1 MFAHLHTHSEFSL
14 LDGLCR
20 IPDLVGH
27 ARELGFESLAL
38 TDHGSLYG
46 IVDFYREAQEAGIK
60 PIIGVEGYVA
70 PGSRTDRTPGNNQ
83 PYHLVLLAKND
94 EGYHNLL
101 RLVSIGH
108 LEGFYYRPR
117 MDREVLE
124 QYGAGIIALSACMA
138 GEVPRALTEGR
149 LDDAR
154 EAALWH
160 KKTFDGYYIEIQRHP
175 GIPELDRLNTALL
188 ELARELDIPIVA
200 TNDLHYTRRK
210 DAEAQDVLL
219 CIQTN
224 STVDEPGRMRMNDDE
239 FYLKSEAEMREL
251 FADLPEAIENA
262 GRIADECNLELEFN
276 RLLLPQIE
284 LPDGLSSY
292 EYLERLCYEGFEQR
306 YAEYADSQGARE
318 RVAYE
323 LDVIRQMDFADYFLV
338 VWDLVAYA
346 RKQGILVGVRGSAAA
361 SAVLY
366 CLYITNIEPLRYDLV
381 FERFLNL
388 ERKEMPDI
396 DLDIEDGRRDELIDY
411 VTRRY
416 GQDRVAQIITFGTF
430 GARAGIRD
438 VGRAMGM
445 PFGEVDQVARLLPA
459 GAHPSSLQDSLD
471 RLPQFRDAYDRDEQ
485 VQKLVTTAMQLEGI
499 SRNASTHAAGVVI
512 SREPLVNVVP
522 LQRPVKSAG
531 SDDDGV
537 PMTQWDM
544 HRVAEAGLL
553 KLDLLGL
560 TNLTTLAR
568 TRDLIEQR
576 HGKRIDIDTIP
587 LDDSKTFDLLSSGK
601 TMGLF
606 QLEGQGMTRW
616 IQRLQPRSLNEVSA
630 MIALYRPGPMEHIP
644 RYIDSKKGEI
654 SATFPHDD
662 LRDILHETYGV
673 IVYQD
678 QVLQIAQKFA
688 GYSLGQA
695 DIVRKAMGKKVRE
708 IMEAEEQGFL
718 TGSLNQGYSE
728 HDAREIFRL
737 IEPFAGYAFNKAH
750 SVSYAYIAYQT
761 AYFKANYPREYM
773 ASLLNAHLGSQDRAG
788 SDAEECRALGLTV
801 APPSVN
807 ASTEEFS
814 IEDVR
819 DPNDESPADD
829 AVIRVGLSAIKNV
842 GYGAAQA
849 LVEERKANGTF
860 KDLGDFIS
868 RADLTSLNRRGL
880 ENLVK
885 AGAMDELGD
894 RATLLAN
901 VERILSSAAHEQR
914 QRNSSQSS
922 MFDAL
927 AGDPALE
934 MPTIELA
941 AAEAV
946 SDAEK
951 GVWEKEL
958 MGIHFS
964 NDPYKVLRAAGVG
977 ADVTPCGDVSAE
989 MERDKITVAGNIT
1002 SVRTFMVRGESA
1014 ASIELNDQSGSVAVT
1029 VWPDVYGKSME
1040 TWQINTP
1047 VRVTGS
1053 VRVREEEPSV
1063 DCRQYEVLVDNGTTQ
1078 GSAPSRSRAS
1088 NGRNGHSS
1096 EQAVNAEST
1105 DGAVAVAEPPVEVAP
1120 PNQVGTE
1127 PVEAAPPTVDAVETA
1142 EHTAKS
1148 APEAKSAD
1156 DNAKAKPDA
1165 SNGAVT
1171 NAPPQ
1176 ASGTSASTN
1185 GSGDGTARR
1194 VLISVMMHETADEEA
1209 DVDQLNQVVQALR
1222 SHPGESPVQLVIM
1235 QQGEQSVMT
1244 MPFQTA
1250 HSQELETEIAGIL
1263 GGSYLTVQPLLM

>member
-14 LDGLCR
+14 LDGLAR

-38 TDHGSLYG
+38 TDHGNLYG

-60 PIIGVEGYVA
+60 PIIGVEAYVA
-70 PGSRTDRTPGNNQ
+70 PGSRTDRIPGDKQ

-124 QYGAGIIALSACMA
+124 QYGSGLIALSACMA
-138 GEVPRALTEGR
+138 GEVPRALVEGR

-160 KKTFDGYYIEIQRHP
+160 KKTFDGYYLEIQRHP
-175 GIPELDRLNTALL
+175 GIAELDRLNSMLL
-188 ELARELDIPIVA
+188 DLARELDIPIVA
-200 TNDLHYTRRK
+200 TNDLHYTRQK
-210 DAEAQDVLL
+210 DAAAQDVLL

-224 STVDEPGRMRMNDDE
+224 STVDDTNRMRMNDDG

-251 FADLPEAIENA
+251 FTDLPEAIENA
-262 GRIADECNLELEFN
+262 GRIADECNLDLEFN

-284 LPDGLSSY
+284 LPDGLSSF
-292 EYLERLCYEGFEQR
+292 EYLERLCYEGFDQR
-306 YAEYADSQGARE
+306 YADYPDTERARE

-396 DLDIEDGRRDELIDY
+396 DLDIEDERRDELIDY

-445 PFGEVDQVARLLPA
+445 SFGEVDQVARLLPA
-459 GAHPSSLQDSLD
+459 GAHPSSLRESLD
-471 RLPQFRDAYDRDEQ
+471 RLPQFRDVYDRDPQ
-485 VQKLVTTAMQLEGI
+485 VQELVDTAMQLEGI

-576 HGKRIDIDTIP
+576 HGKRIDIDSIP
-587 LDDSKTFDLLSSGK
+587 LDDSKTFDLLSAGK

-616 IQRLQPRSLNEVSA
+616 IQRLQPRTLNEVSA

-662 LRDILHETYGV
+662 LRDILNETYGV

-678 QVLQIAQKFA
+678 QVLQIAQRFA

-788 SDAEECRALGLTV
+788 ADAEECRALGLTV

-807 ASTEEFS
+807 ASTEEYS

-849 LVEERKANGTF
+849 LVEERKANGPF

-901 VERILSSAAHEQR
+901 SERILASAAQEQR
-914 QRNSSQSS
+914 QRNSSQTS
-922 MFDAL
+922 MFDAM

-934 MPTIELA
+934 LPTIELTPEEA
-941 AAEAV
+941 ASNEQ
-946 SDAEK
+946 K

-964 NDPYKVLRAAGVG
+964 NDPYRVLRTANLTGNI
-977 ADVTPCGDVSAE
+977 TPCAEVSVE
-989 MERDKITVAGNIT
+989 MEKDQISVAGNIT

-1014 ASIELNDQSGSVAVT
+1014 ASLLLNDQSGSVAVT
-1029 VWPDVYGKSME
+1029 VWPDVYGKSID

-1063 DCRQYEVLVDNGTTQ
+1063 DCRQYEVLTENGTTQ
-1078 GSAPSRSRAS
+1078 RSEPARSRAS

-1096 EQAVNAEST
+1096 GQAVGADSAEGT
-1105 DGAVAVAEPPVEVAP
+1105 VAVAEPPVEVTTPTEVEA
-1120 PNQVGTE
+1120 E
-1127 PVEAAPPTVDAVETA
+1127 PVETPAENAPVETLA
-1142 EHTAKS
+1142 TGTGTDKADALNESAKET
-1148 APEAKSAD
+1148 P
-1156 DNAKAKPDA
+1156 KAASGNGSERPTS
-1165 SNGAVT
+1165 SNGSSE
-1171 NAPPQ
+1171 
-1176 ASGTSASTN
+1176 AS
-1185 GSGDGTARR
+1185 ARR
-1194 VLISVMMHETADEEA
+1194 VLISVMLHETADEEA
-1209 DVDQLNQVVQALR
+1209 DVDRLNRVVQALR
-1222 SHPGESPVQLVIM
+1222 NHPGESPVQLVIM
-1235 QQGEQSVMT
+1235 QQGEQSTMT

-1250 HSQELETEIAGIL
+1250 HSEELESEIAGIL
-1263 GGSYLTVQPLLM
+1263 GGNFLSVQQMLM

>member
-1 MFAHLHTHSEFSL
+1 MFTHLHTHSEFSL

-20 IPDLVGH
+20 IPDLVQH
-27 ARELGFESLAL
+27 ASELGFESLAL

-46 IVDFYREAQEAGIK
+46 VVDFYREAQAAGIK

-70 PGSRTDRTPGNNQ
+70 PGSRTDRVPGDNQ

-101 RLVSIGH
+101 QLVSIGH

-117 MDREVLE
+117 MDREALE
-124 QYGAGIIALSACMA
+124 KHSAGLIALSACMA
-138 GEVPRALTEGR
+138 GEVPRAVMEGR
-149 LDDAR
+149 MDDAR

-175 GIPELDRLNTALL
+175 GITELERLNSGLV
-188 ELARELDIPIVA
+188 ELARELDIPLVA
-200 TNDLHYTRRK
+200 TNDLHYTRQE
-210 DAEAQDVLL
+210 DSEAHDVLL

-224 STVDEPGRMRMNDDE
+224 STIDDENRMRMEDDG
-239 FYLKSEAEMREL
+239 FYLKSEEEMRAL
-251 FADLPEAIENA
+251 FQDLPEAIENA
-262 GRIADECNLELEFN
+262 GRIADECHLELEFN

-284 LPDGLSSY
+284 LPEGLSSF

-306 YAEYADSQGARE
+306 YAEYADRERARE

-366 CLYITNIEPLRYDLV
+366 CLYITNIEPLIYDLV

-445 PFGEVDQVARLLPA
+445 SFNEVDQVARLLPA
-459 GAHPSSLQDSLD
+459 GAHPTSLADSLQ
-471 RLPQFRDAYDRDEQ
+471 RLPHFREAYEGSPEI
-485 VQKLVTTAMQLEGI
+485 QKLVDMAMKLEGI

-512 SREPLVNVVP
+512 SREPLVGVVP

-568 TRDLIEQR
+568 TRDLIAARGGPE
-576 HGKRIDIDTIP
+576 IDIDKIP
-587 LDDSKTFDLLSSGK
+587 LDDAKTFDLLAQGK

-616 IQRLQPRSLNEVSA
+616 IQRLQPRTLNEVSA

-654 SATFPHDD
+654 SVTFPHDD
-662 LRDILHETYGV
+662 LADILHETYGV

-678 QVLQIAQKFA
+678 QVLQIAQRFA

-718 TGSLNQGYSE
+718 AGALEQGYRE
-728 HDAREIFRL
+728 KEARAIFEM

-788 SDAEECRALGLTV
+788 ADAEECRTLGLTI

-807 ASTEEFS
+807 FSTEEYS
-814 IEDVR
+814 IR
-819 DPNDESPADD
+819 DAADPHDDAARGD
-829 AVIRVGLSAIKNV
+829 AVIHVGLSAIKNV

-849 LVEERKANGTF
+849 LVAERAENGTF
-860 KDLGDFIS
+860 TDLGDFTA
-868 RADLTSLNRRGL
+868 RADLTSLNKRGL

-885 AGAMDELGD
+885 AGALDEFGE

-901 VERILSSAAHEQR
+901 VERILSSSSQQQR
-914 QRNSSQSS
+914 RRNSSQTS
-922 MFDAL
+922 MFDAM
-927 AGDPALE
+927 AGDPALAL
-934 MPTIELA
+934 PSVELTPAEA
-941 AAEAV
+941 AASPEEMGA
-946 SDAEK
+946 
-951 GVWEKEL
+951 WEKEL
-958 MGIHFS
+958 TGIAFS
-964 NDPYKVLRAAGVG
+964 YDPYRALREANLGSS
-977 ADVTPCGDVSAE
+977 VTPCGEVSVG
-989 MERDKITVAGNIT
+989 MEKDQISVAGNIT
-1002 SVRTFMVRGESA
+1002 NVRTFMVRGENA
-1014 ASIELNDQSGSVAVT
+1014 AEIELQDQSGAARVI
-1029 VWPDVYGKSME
+1029 VWPDVYRKTTE
-1040 TWQINTP
+1040 TWQVNTP

-1053 VRVREEEPSV
+1053 VRVREEEASV
-1063 DCRQYEVLVDNGTTQ
+1063 DCRQFEVLSV
-1078 GSAPSRSRAS
+1078 
-1088 NGRNGHSS
+1088 NGRNGHAGESANGA
-1096 EQAVNAEST
+1096 AVANGT
-1105 DGAVAVAEPPVEVAP
+1105 AVAVAEAPAAVAEPAAEV
-1120 PNQVGTE
+1120 
-1127 PVEAAPPTVDAVETA
+1127 AAPPQETV
-1142 EHTAKS
+1142 
-1148 APEAKSAD
+1148 AD
-1156 DNAKAKPDA
+1156 
-1165 SNGAVT
+1165 
-1171 NAPPQ
+1171 APPKP
-1176 ASGTSASTN
+1176 AEKPPPPAPPP
-1185 GSGDGTARR
+1185 AAPPK
-1194 VLISVMMHETADEEA
+1194 VLISVMLHETADEDA
-1209 DVDQLNQVVQALR
+1209 DVEQLKRVVAALE

-1235 QQGEQSVMT
+1235 ADGEPSVLT
-1244 MPFQTA
+1244 LPFQTA
-1250 HSQELETEIAGIL
+1250 HSEALESDVAGIL

>member
-20 IPDLVGH
+20 VPDLVQH
-27 ARELGFESLAL
+27 AKELGFESLAL
-38 TDHGSLYG
+38 TDHGSLHG
-46 IVDFYREAQEAGIK
+46 TVDFYREALEAGIK

-70 PGSRTDRTPGNNQ
+70 PGSRTDRIAGDKQ

-124 QYGAGIIALSACMA
+124 KYGAGLIALSSCLA
-138 GEVPRALTEGR
+138 GEAPRAIMEGR
-149 LDDAR
+149 MDDAR

-175 GIPELDRLNTALL
+175 GVPELDRVNSGLL

-200 TNDLHYTRRK
+200 TNDLHYTRQE

-224 STVDEPGRMRMNDDE
+224 SNVDDDNRMRMDDDG
-239 FYLKSEAEMREL
+239 FYLKSEQEMREL

-284 LPDGLSSY
+284 LPDGLSSF
-292 EYLERLCYEGFEQR
+292 EYLERLCQEGFERR
-306 YAEYADSQGARE
+306 YEADGGKSETEIERARE

-323 LDVIRQMDFADYFLV
+323 LDVIGQMDFADYFLV

-366 CLYITNIEPLRYDLV
+366 CLNITDIEPLTYDLV

-396 DLDIEDGRRDELIDY
+396 DLDIEDARRDEVIDY
-411 VTRRY
+411 VTRRF

-438 VGRAMGM
+438 VGRALGM
-445 PFGEVDQVARLLPA
+445 SFNEVDQVARLLPA
-459 GAHPSSLQDSLD
+459 GAHPSSLGDSLE
-471 RLPQFRDAYDRDEQ
+471 RLPQFRDAYDRDPKI
-485 VQKLVTTAMQLEGI
+485 QKLVDMAMKLEGV
-499 SRNASTHAAGVVI
+499 SRNASTHAAGIVI

-544 HRVAEAGLL
+544 NRVAEAGLL

-568 TRDLIEQR
+568 TRDLIAER
-576 HGKRIDIDTIP
+576 HGKQIDIDKIP
-587 LDDSKTFDLLSSGK
+587 LDDKATFDLLCEGK

-616 IQRLQPRSLNEVSA
+616 IKQLQPRTLNEVSA
-630 MIALYRPGPMEHIP
+630 MIALYRPGPMEHIQ
-644 RYIDSKKGEI
+644 RFIDSKRGTI
-654 SATFPHDD
+654 SVTFPHND
-662 LRDILHETYGV
+662 LADILKETYGV

-688 GYSLGQA
+688 GYTLGQA

-718 TGSLNQGYSE
+718 SGSQERGYSQ
-728 HDAREIFRL
+728 HDAREVFKL

-761 AYFKANYPREYM
+761 AYFKANYPIEYM
-773 ASLLNAHLGSQDRAG
+773 TSLLNAHLGSQDRAG
-788 SDAEECRALGLTV
+788 ADAEECRALGITV

-807 ASTEEFS
+807 ASAEEFS
-814 IEDVR
+814 IDDLE
-819 DPNDESPADD
+819 DPNEDSSGDD

-842 GYGAAQA
+842 GYGAAQT
-849 LVEERKANGTF
+849 LVTERKANGPF
-860 KDLGDFIS
+860 EDLGDFIG

-885 AGAMDELGD
+885 AGAMDDLGE
-894 RATLLAN
+894 RAILLAN
-901 VERILSSAAHEQR
+901 VERILSSATQQQR
-914 QRNSSQSS
+914 QRNSSQTS
-922 MFDAL
+922 MFDAM
-927 AGDPALE
+927 AGDPSLE
-934 MPTIELA
+934 LASIELA
-941 AAEAV
+941 PTEPA
-946 SDAEK
+946 SDEEK
-951 GVWEKEL
+951 GVWEQEL
-958 MGIHFS
+958 CGIAFS
-964 NDPYKVLRAAGVG
+964 YDPYRVLRAAGV
-977 ADVTPCGDVSAE
+977 AENSTPCADVSAE
-989 MERDKITVAGNIT
+989 MERATIHVAGIIT
-1002 SVRTFMVRGESA
+1002 AARPFPVRGKSGM
-1014 ASIELNDQSGSVAVT
+1014 SVTLNDQSGSATVT
-1029 VWPDVYGKSME
+1029 IWPEQYEKSMDV
-1040 TWQINTP
+1040 WQINTP
-1047 VRVTGS
+1047 VLVKGT
-1053 VRVREEEPSV
+1053 VRVRQDEPSV
-1063 DCRQYEVLVDNGTTQ
+1063 ICNEFTVLEV
-1078 GSAPSRSRAS
+1078 
-1088 NGRNGHSS
+1088 SS
-1096 EQAVNAEST
+1096 EALEAAPPPPLPVNGNASGPKVEEVAEDT
-1105 DGAVAVAEPPVEVAP
+1105 EPVAAVAEPTPDTVFNEPASEPPAP
-1120 PNQVGTE
+1120 TQTAPTPAQSSTGT
-1127 PVEAAPPTVDAVETA
+1127 
-1142 EHTAKS
+1142 
-1148 APEAKSAD
+1148 
-1156 DNAKAKPDA
+1156 
-1165 SNGAVT
+1165 NGA
-1171 NAPPQ
+1171 N
-1176 ASGTSASTN
+1176 GTN
-1185 GSGDGTARR
+1185 GDGGPSRR
-1194 VLISVMMHETADEEA
+1194 IMVVIHETADEANDMEM
-1209 DVDQLNQVVQALR
+1209 LNQVVTILR
-1222 SHPGESPVQLVIM
+1222 SHPGGDSVRLVIREQEESTEM
-1235 QQGEQSVMT
+1235 DLPWQADYTEELQSEIRALLGESSISA
-1244 MPFQTA
+1244 QTA
-1250 HSQELETEIAGIL
+1250 
-1263 GGSYLTVQPLLM
+1263 LL

>member
-20 IPDLVGH
+20 IPDLVDH

-46 IVDFYREAQEAGIK
+46 VVDFYREAQAAGIK

-70 PGSRTDRTPGNNQ
+70 PGSRTDRTPGNSQ

-101 RLVSIGH
+101 RLVSIAH

-124 QYGAGIIALSACMA
+124 QYGSGIIALSACMA
-138 GEVPRALTEGR
+138 GEVARALMEGR
-149 LDDAR
+149 VDDAR

-160 KKTFDGYYIEIQRHP
+160 KRTFDGYYIEIQRHP
-175 GIPELDRLNTALL
+175 GINELERLNSQLVD
-188 ELARELDIPIVA
+188 LARELDIPLVA
-200 TNDLHYTRRK
+200 TNDLHYIRRE
-210 DAEAQDVLL
+210 DAEAHDILL

-224 STVDEPGRMRMNDDE
+224 SAVDDTNRMRMEDDG
-239 FYLKSEAEMREL
+239 FYLKSEDEMRSL
-251 FADLPEAIENA
+251 FQDLPEAIENA

-284 LPDGLSSY
+284 LPDELSSF
-292 EYLERLCYEGFEQR
+292 EYLERLCFAGLEER
-306 YAEYADSQGARE
+306 YADGPNAERAQE

-346 RKQGILVGVRGSAAA
+346 HKQGILVGVRGSAAA

-445 PFGEVDQVARLLPA
+445 SFNEVDQVARLLPA
-459 GAHPSSLQDSLD
+459 GAHPSSLVDSLD
-471 RLPQFRDAYDRDEQ
+471 RLPQFRDAYDRDPQ
-485 VQKLVTTAMQLEGI
+485 VQKLVDMATKLEGI
-499 SRNASTHAAGVVI
+499 SRNASTHAAGIVI
-512 SREPLVNVVP
+512 SREPLVGVVP

-568 TRDLIEQR
+568 TRDLIA
-576 HGKRIDIDTIP
+576 KRGGPEIEIDKIP
-587 LDDSKTFDLLSSGK
+587 LDDAKTFDLLAQGK

-616 IQRLQPRSLNEVSA
+616 IQRLQPRTLNEVSA

-644 RYIDSKKGEI
+644 RYIESKKGEI
-654 SATFPHDD
+654 SVTFPHQD
-662 LRDILHETYGV
+662 LADILHETYGV

-678 QVLQIAQKFA
+678 QVLQIAQRFA

-708 IMEAEEQGFL
+708 IMEAEEQGFVDGAL
-718 TGSLNQGYSE
+718 SRGYTQTQ
-728 HDAREIFRL
+728 ARDIFKL

-773 ASLLNAHLGSQDRAG
+773 ASLLNAHLGQQDRAG
-788 SDAEECRALGLTV
+788 ADAEECRALGLIIS
-801 APPSVN
+801 PPSVN
-807 ASTEEFS
+807 ASMEEYS
-814 IEDVR
+814 IEDTA
-819 DPNDESPADD
+819 DLNDDVAGAD
-829 AVIRVGLSAIKNV
+829 ALIRVGLSAVKNV
-842 GYGAAQA
+842 GYGASQA
-849 LVEERKANGTF
+849 LVLEREENGQF
-860 KDLGDFIS
+860 KDLSDFTA
-868 RADLTSLNRRGL
+868 RADLASLNKRGL
-880 ENLVK
+880 ENLIKV
-885 AGAMDELGD
+885 GALDEFGD

-901 VERILSSAAHEQR
+901 VERILASSSQQQR
-914 QRNSSQSS
+914 QRNSSQAS

-927 AGDPALE
+927 AGDPALALPSVELTPADAATPEE
-934 MPTIELA
+934 M
-941 AAEAV
+941 
-946 SDAEK
+946 
-951 GVWEKEL
+951 GMWEKEL
-958 MGIHFS
+958 TGIAFS
-964 NDPYKVLRAAGVG
+964 YDPYRALRAANLGG
-977 ADVTPCGDVSAE
+977 NVTPCGDVSIG
-989 MERDKITVAGNIT
+989 MEKDQISLAGNIT
-1002 SVRTFMVRGESA
+1002 KVRTFMVRGESA
-1014 ASIELNDQSGSVAVT
+1014 AEVELQDQSGAARVI
-1029 VWPDVYGKSME
+1029 VWPDVYRRTTD
-1040 TWQINTP
+1040 TWQVNTP

-1053 VRVREEEPSV
+1053 VRVREEEASV
-1063 DCRQYEVLVDNGTTQ
+1063 DCRQFEVLNTNGF
-1078 GSAPSRSRAS
+1078 ADPPPSPPPPSPQPS
-1088 NGRNGHSS
+1088 NGRNGSS
-1096 EQAVNAEST
+1096 SVGQRNGTDEADAATVTAVVEPPPAETVTEATQT
-1105 DGAVAVAEPPVEVAP
+1105 DATTESAPATTTENGAAEPI
-1120 PNQVGTE
+1120 
-1127 PVEAAPPTVDAVETA
+1127 
-1142 EHTAKS
+1142 
-1148 APEAKSAD
+1148 SAD
-1156 DNAKAKPDA
+1156 QEAEIRQPGPEKDN
-1165 SNGAVT
+1165 T
-1171 NAPPQ
+1171 PP
-1176 ASGTSASTN
+1176 
-1185 GSGDGTARR
+1185 R
-1194 VLISVMMHETADEEA
+1194 VLISVMLHETPDEEA
-1209 DVDQLNQVVQALR
+1209 DVERLNRVVQTLKD
-1222 SHPGESPVQLVIM
+1222 HPGQSPVQLIIM
-1235 QQGEQSVMT
+1235 QQGEQSVVT
-1244 MPFQTA
+1244 LPFDTA
-1250 HSQELETEIAGIL
+1250 HSEQLESEISAIL

>member
-1 MFAHLHTHSEFSL
+1 MFTHLHTHSEFSL

-27 ARELGFESLAL
+27 ACELGFESLAL

-46 IVDFYREAQEAGIK
+46 VVDFYREAQEAGIK
-60 PIIGVEGYVA
+60 PIIGVEAYVA

-83 PYHLVLLAKND
+83 PYHLVLLARND

-101 RLVSIGH
+101 RLVSIAH

-124 QYGAGIIALSACMA
+124 QYGAGLIALSACMA
-138 GEVPRALTEGR
+138 GEVARALTEGR

-175 GIPELDRLNTALL
+175 GIAELDRLNAMLL
-188 ELARELDIPIVA
+188 DLAQELDIPIVA
-200 TNDLHYTRRK
+200 TNDLHYTRREDS
-210 DAEAQDVLL
+210 DAHDVLL

-224 STVDEPGRMRMNDDE
+224 STVDDTNRMRMDDDG

-284 LPDGLSSY
+284 LPDGLSSF
-292 EYLERLCYEGFEQR
+292 EYLEQLCYEGFEQR
-306 YAEYADSQGARE
+306 YAEYADTEGARQ

-338 VWDLVAYA
+338 VWDLAAYA

-396 DLDIEDGRRDELIDY
+396 DLDIEDERRDELIDY

-445 PFGEVDQVARLLPA
+445 SFNDVDQVARLLPA
-459 GAHPSSLQDSLD
+459 GAHPSSLQDALD
-471 RLPQFRDAYDRDEQ
+471 RLPQFREAYDGDET

-499 SRNASTHAAGVVI
+499 ARNASTHAAGVVI

-576 HGKRIDIDTIP
+576 YGKRIDIDSIP
-587 LDDSKTFDLLSSGK
+587 LDDAKTFDLLSAGK
-601 TMGLF
+601 TMGIF

-616 IQRLQPRSLNEVSA
+616 IQRLQPQTLNEISA
-630 MIALYRPGPMEHIP
+630 MIALYRPGPMEHIQH
-644 RYIDSKKGEI
+644 YIDSKKGKI
-654 SATFPHDD
+654 SVTFPHDD
-662 LRDILHETYGV
+662 LADILHETYGV

-678 QVLQIAQKFA
+678 QVLQIAQRFA

-718 TGSLNQGYSE
+718 DGALQQGYSQTQ
-728 HDAREIFRL
+728 ARDIFKL

-788 SDAEECRALGLTV
+788 ADAEECRTLGLTV

-807 ASTEEFS
+807 ASTEEYS
-814 IEDVR
+814 IDDAA
-819 DPNDESPADD
+819 DPNDDASGED

-842 GYGAAQA
+842 GYGAAQS
-849 LVEERKANGTF
+849 LVSERKANGPF
-860 KDLGDFIS
+860 KDLGDFIG

-885 AGAMDELGD
+885 AGALDDLGE
-894 RATLLAN
+894 RATLLEN
-901 VERILSSAAHEQR
+901 VERILSSSAQQQR
-914 QRNSSQSS
+914 QRNSSQTS
-922 MFDAL
+922 MFDAM
-927 AGDPALE
+927 ADDPALSI
-934 MPTIELA
+934 PSIELA
-941 AAEAV
+941 EAEQPA
-946 SDAEK
+946 SNEEK
-951 GVWEKEL
+951 GSWEKEL

-964 NDPYKVLRAAGVG
+964 NDPYRVLRAARLP
-977 ADVTPCGDVSAE
+977 DDLTPCTNVSAE
-989 MERDKITVAGNIT
+989 MERDKINLAGIVT
-1002 SVRTFMVRGESA
+1002 AVRTFMVREKNA
-1014 ASIELNDQSGSVAVT
+1014 ASVTLNDQSGAATVT
-1029 VWPDVYGKSME
+1029 IWPEQYEKSMD
-1040 TWQINTP
+1040 TWQMNTP
-1047 VRVTGS
+1047 VLIRGT
-1053 VRVREEEPSV
+1053 VRVRQDEPSINCEEFTV
-1063 DCRQYEVLVDNGTTQ
+1063 LEV
-1078 GSAPSRSRAS
+1078 SAEDLKAAPPAPPAV
-1088 NGRNGHSS
+1088 NGHSS
-1096 EQAVNAEST
+1096 ANAVKDEST
-1105 DGAVAVAEPPVEVAP
+1105 DGGAAVAEPVPVATEDAP
-1120 PNQVGTE
+1120 KQEAE
-1127 PVEAAPPTVDAVETA
+1127 PEPEKGDAPATTDVKAERAPAVE
-1142 EHTAKS
+1142 
-1148 APEAKSAD
+1148 
-1156 DNAKAKPDA
+1156 KP
-1165 SNGAVT
+1165 SNGA
-1171 NAPPQ
+1171 A
-1176 ASGTSASTN
+1176 A
-1185 GSGDGTARR
+1185 R
-1194 VLISVMMHETADEEA
+1194 VLISVMLHETQDEEA
-1209 DVDQLNQVVQALR
+1209 DVDRLNRVVQALR
-1222 SHPGESPVQLVIM
+1222 AHPGESPVQLVIM
-1235 QQGEQSVMT
+1235 QQGEQSVIT
-1244 MPFQTA
+1244 MEFRTA
-1250 HSQELETEIAGIL
+1250 HSEELETEIAGIL
-1263 GGSYLTVQPLLM
+1263 GGSFLTVQPLLM

>member
-14 LDGLCR
+14 LDGLAR

-27 ARELGFESLAL
+27 ARELGFKSLAL
-38 TDHGSLYG
+38 TDHGNLYG
-46 IVDFYREAQEAGIK
+46 IVDFYREAQAAGIK
-60 PIIGVEGYVA
+60 PIIGVEAYVA
-70 PGSRTDRTPGNNQ
+70 PGSRTDRIPGDKQ

-124 QYGAGIIALSACMA
+124 QYGSGLIALSACMA
-138 GEVPRALTEGR
+138 GEVPKALMEGR

-160 KKTFDGYYIEIQRHP
+160 KKTFDGYYLEIQRHP
-175 GIPELDRLNTALL
+175 SIAELDRLNSMVL
-188 ELARELDIPIVA
+188 ELAQELDIPIVA
-200 TNDLHYTRRK
+200 TNDLHYTRRE
-210 DAEAQDVLL
+210 DAEAHDVLL

-224 STVDEPGRMRMNDDE
+224 STVDDTNRMRMDDDG

-262 GRIADECNLELEFN
+262 GRIADECNLDLEFN

-284 LPDGLSSY
+284 LPDELSSF
-292 EYLERLCYEGFEQR
+292 EYLERLCYEGFEER
-306 YAEYADSQGARE
+306 YTEYTDTERARE

-396 DLDIEDGRRDELIDY
+396 DLDIEDERRDELIDY

-445 PFGEVDQVARLLPA
+445 SFGEVDQVARLLPA

-471 RLPQFRDAYDRDEQ
+471 RLPQFRDVYDRDPQ
-485 VQKLVTTAMQLEGI
+485 VQKLVDTAMQLEGI
-499 SRNASTHAAGVVI
+499 ARNASTHAAGVVI

-576 HGKRIDIDTIP
+576 HGKRIDIDSIP

-662 LRDILHETYGV
+662 LRDILNETYGV

-678 QVLQIAQKFA
+678 QVLQIAQRFA

-718 TGSLNQGYSE
+718 AGSLSQGYNE

-788 SDAEECRALGLTV
+788 ADAEECRALGLTV

-807 ASTEEFS
+807 ASMEEYS
-814 IEDVR
+814 IEDVA
-819 DPNDESPADD
+819 DPNDDASEDD

-849 LVEERKANGTF
+849 LVEERKANGSF
-860 KDLGDFIS
+860 RDLGDFIG

-901 VERILSSAAHEQR
+901 AERILSSAAQEQR

-922 MFDAL
+922 MFDAM
-927 AGDPALE
+927 AGEPALQ
-934 MPTIELA
+934 MPTIELTP
-941 AAEAV
+941 AEVV
-946 SDAEK
+946 SDEEK

-958 MGIHFS
+958 TGIAFS
-964 NDPYKVLRAAGVG
+964 YDPYRALRAANLGSS
-977 ADVTPCGDVSAE
+977 VTPCGEVSVG
-989 MERDKITVAGNIT
+989 MEKDQIWVAGNIT
-1002 SVRTFMVRGESA
+1002 SVRTFLVRGESA
-1014 ASIELNDQSGSVAVT
+1014 AEVELQDQSGAARVI
-1029 VWPDVYGKSME
+1029 VWPDVYRKTTD
-1040 TWQINTP
+1040 TWQVNTA
-1047 VRVTGS
+1047 VRVRGS
-1053 VRVREEEPSV
+1053 VRVREEEASI
-1063 DCRQYEVLVDNGTTQ
+1063 DCRQFEVLVENGTPQ
-1078 GSAPSRSRAS
+1078 ESASNRSRAT

-1105 DGAVAVAEPPVEVAP
+1105 DGAVAVAEPPVEVTTHGTVENAP
-1120 PNQVGTE
+1120 
-1127 PVEAAPPTVDAVETA
+1127 VETA
-1142 EHTAKS
+1142 AENVPAEKPATGDGAGKTDVSNAPAKET
-1148 APEAKSAD
+1148 P
-1156 DNAKAKPDA
+1156 KAANGNENGSPA
-1165 SNGAVT
+1165 SSNGSSE
-1171 NAPPQ
+1171 
-1176 ASGTSASTN
+1176 AS
-1185 GSGDGTARR
+1185 ARR
-1194 VLISVMMHETADEEA
+1194 VLISVMLHETTDEEA
-1209 DVDQLNQVVQALR
+1209 DVDRLNRVVQALR

-1244 MPFQTA
+1244 MPFQTG
-1250 HSQELETEIAGIL
+1250 HSEELETEISNIL
-1263 GGSYLTVQPLLM
+1263 GGNFLSVQQMLM

>member
-46 IVDFYREAQEAGIK
+46 IVDFYREAKEAGIK
-60 PIIGVEGYVA
+60 PIIGVEAYVA
-70 PGSRTDRTPGNNQ
+70 PGSRTDRTPGDKQ
-83 PYHLVLLAKND
+83 SYHLVLLARND

-101 RLVSIGH
+101 RLVSIAH

-124 QYGAGIIALSACMA
+124 QYGSGLIALSACMA
-138 GEVPRALTEGR
+138 GEVARALMDGR
-149 LDDAR
+149 PDDAR

-175 GIPELDRLNTALL
+175 GIAELDRLNTMLL
-188 ELARELDIPIVA
+188 DLAQELDIPIVA
-200 TNDLHYTRRK
+200 TNDLHYTRQA
-210 DAEAQDVLL
+210 DAEAHDVLL

-224 STVDEPGRMRMNDDE
+224 STVDDTNRMRMEDDG

-284 LPDGLSSY
+284 LPDGLSSF
-292 EYLERLCYEGFEQR
+292 EYLERLCYEGFDQR
-306 YAEYADSQGARE
+306 YAEYADTERARE

-396 DLDIEDGRRDELIDY
+396 DLDIEDERRDELIDY

-445 PFGEVDQVARLLPA
+445 SFGEVDQVARLLPA
-459 GAHPSSLQDSLD
+459 GAHPSSLRDSLD
-471 RLPQFRDAYDRDEQ
+471 RLPQFRDAYDRDPQ

-499 SRNASTHAAGVVI
+499 ARNASTHAAGVVI

-576 HGKRIDIDTIP
+576 HGKRIDIDSIP

-616 IQRLQPRSLNEVSA
+616 IQRLQPRTLNEVSA

-678 QVLQIAQKFA
+678 QVLQIAQRFA

-718 TGSLNQGYSE
+718 TGSVKKGYTE
-728 HDAREIFRL
+728 HDAREVFKL

-788 SDAEECRALGLTV
+788 ADAEECRALGLTV

-807 ASTEEFS
+807 ASTEEYS
-814 IEDVR
+814 IDDAA
-819 DPNDESPADD
+819 DPNDDAARGD

-849 LVEERKANGTF
+849 LVEERKANGAF
-860 KDLGDFIS
+860 GDLGDFIG
-868 RADLTSLNRRGL
+868 RADLTSLNKRGL

-885 AGAMDELGD
+885 AGALDELGD

-901 VERILSSAAHEQR
+901 VERILSSASQQQR

-927 AGDPALE
+927 AGDPALDL
-934 MPTIELA
+934 PSIELTPADA
-941 AAEAV
+941 ASNE
-946 SDAEK
+946 EK
-951 GVWEKEL
+951 GAWEKEL

-964 NDPYKVLRAAGVG
+964 NDPYRVLRAARLPE
-977 ADVTPCGDVSAE
+977 DLTPCTNVSAE
-989 MERDKITVAGNIT
+989 MERDKINLAGIVT
-1002 SVRTFMVRGESA
+1002 SVRTFMVREKNA
-1014 ASIELNDQSGSVAVT
+1014 ASVTLNDQSGSTTVT
-1029 VWPDVYGKSME
+1029 IWPEQYEKSMD

-1047 VRVTGS
+1047 VLVRGT
-1053 VRVREEEPSV
+1053 VRVRQDEPSINCEEFTV
-1063 DCRQYEVLVDNGTTQ
+1063 LEVSAEDLEAAPPAPLAVNGK
-1078 GSAPSRSRAS
+1078 S
-1088 NGRNGHSS
+1088 NEHSS
-1096 EQAVNAEST
+1096 EQAVNAEIAG
-1105 DGAVAVAEPPVEVAP
+1105 GAVAVAEPPAEFATRNEVEAK
-1120 PNQVGTE
+1120 
-1127 PVEAAPPTVDAVETA
+1127 PVETEAA
-1142 EHTAKS
+1142 
-1148 APEAKSAD
+1148 
-1156 DNAKAKPDA
+1156 
-1165 SNGAVT
+1165 
-1171 NAPPQ
+1171 NAPPEKTTTGNGTGKAPASNEPVKEASKA
-1176 ASGTSASTN
+1176 ASGN
-1185 GSGDGTARR
+1185 GNGGAGSSNGPGNGTARR
-1194 VLISVMMHETADEEA
+1194 VLISVMLHETADEEA
-1209 DVDQLNQVVQALR
+1209 DVDRLNRVVQTLR

-1250 HSQELETEIAGIL
+1250 HSEELEAEISGIL
-1263 GGSYLTVQPLLM
+1263 GGNYLSVQQMLM

>member
-1 MFAHLHTHSEFSL
+1 
-14 LDGLCR
+14 
-20 IPDLVGH
+20 
-27 ARELGFESLAL
+27 
-38 TDHGSLYG
+38 
-46 IVDFYREAQEAGIK
+46 
-60 PIIGVEGYVA
+60 
-70 PGSRTDRTPGNNQ
+70 
-83 PYHLVLLAKND
+83 
-94 EGYHNLL
+94 
-101 RLVSIGH
+101 
-108 LEGFYYRPR
+108 
-117 MDREVLE
+117 
-124 QYGAGIIALSACMA
+124 
-138 GEVPRALTEGR
+138 
-149 LDDAR
+149 
-154 EAALWH
+154 
-160 KKTFDGYYIEIQRHP
+160 
-175 GIPELDRLNTALL
+175 
-188 ELARELDIPIVA
+188 
-200 TNDLHYTRRK
+200 
-210 DAEAQDVLL
+210 
-219 CIQTN
+219 
-224 STVDEPGRMRMNDDE
+224 
-239 FYLKSEAEMREL
+239 MREL

-262 GRIADECNLELEFN
+262 GRIADECNLDLEFN

-284 LPDGLSSY
+284 LPNGLSSY
-292 EYLERLCYEGFEQR
+292 EYLEQLCYEGFDHR
-306 YAEYADSQGARE
+306 YTNFGDTERARE

-396 DLDIEDGRRDELIDY
+396 DLDIEDERRDELIDY

-445 PFGEVDQVARLLPA
+445 SFSEVDQVARLLPA

-471 RLPQFRDAYDRDEQ
+471 RLPQFRDVYDRDPE
-485 VQKLVTTAMQLEGI
+485 VQKLVDTAMQLEGI
-499 SRNASTHAAGVVI
+499 ARNASTHAAGVVI

-576 HGKRIDIDTIP
+576 HGKRIDIDSIP

-678 QVLQIAQKFA
+678 QVLQIAQRFA

-718 TGSLNQGYSE
+718 DGSLRQGYTE

-788 SDAEECRALGLTV
+788 ADAEECRALGLTV

-807 ASTEEFS
+807 GSMEEYS
-814 IEDVR
+814 IEDAA
-819 DPNDESPADD
+819 DPNDDASEDD

-849 LVEERKANGTF
+849 LVHERKANGTF
-860 KDLGDFIS
+860 RDLGDFIS

-885 AGAMDELGD
+885 AGALDELGD
-894 RATLLAN
+894 RATLLENA
-901 VERILSSAAHEQR
+901 ERILSSAAQEQR

-922 MFDAL
+922 MFDAM
-927 AGDPALE
+927 AGDPALQ
-934 MPTIELA
+934 MPSIELEP
-941 AAEAV
+941 AEAA
-946 SDAEK
+946 SNEQK

-964 NDPYKVLRAAGVG
+964 NDPYRVLRTASLTGNII
-977 ADVTPCGDVSAE
+977 PCAEVSVE
-989 MERDKITVAGNIT
+989 MEKDQISVAGNIT

-1014 ASIELNDQSGSVAVT
+1014 ASLLLNDQSGSVAVT
-1029 VWPDVYGKSME
+1029 VWPDIYGKSID

-1063 DCRQYEVLVDNGTTQ
+1063 DCRQYEVLVEDGTTQ
-1078 GSAPSRSRAS
+1078 RSEPARSRAS
-1088 NGRNGHSS
+1088 NGRNGLSS
-1096 EQAVNAEST
+1096 SQAANADRT
-1105 DGAVAVAEPPVEVAP
+1105 GGAVAVAEPPAEVSPPAADKVER
-1120 PNQVGTE
+1120 
-1127 PVEAAPPTVDAVETA
+1127 VEAANENAPVEKPPIGNETGKADTPSEAVKE
-1142 EHTAKS
+1142 
-1148 APEAKSAD
+1148 APRA
-1156 DNAKAKPDA
+1156 A
-1165 SNGAVT
+1165 SGNGSSGSSSGPTNGA
-1171 NAPPQ
+1171 
-1176 ASGTSASTN
+1176 
-1185 GSGDGTARR
+1185 ARR
-1194 VLISVMMHETADEEA
+1194 VLISVMLHETADEEA
-1209 DVDQLNQVVQALR
+1209 DVDRLNRVVQTLR

-1235 QQGEQSVMT
+1235 QQGEQSIMT
-1244 MPFQTA
+1244 MPFQTT
-1250 HSQELETEIAGIL
+1250 HSEELESAIAGIL
-1263 GGSYLTVQPLLM
+1263 GGDFLRVQPQLM

>member
-20 IPDLVGH
+20 IPELVGH

-46 IVDFYREAQEAGIK
+46 VVDFYREAHAAGIK
-60 PIIGVEGYVA
+60 PIIGVEAYVA
-70 PGSRTDRTPGNNQ
+70 PGSRTDRIPGDKQ
-83 PYHLVLLAKND
+83 PYHLVLLARND

-101 RLVSIGH
+101 KLVSIGH
-108 LEGFYYRPR
+108 REGFYYRPR

-124 QYGAGIIALSACMA
+124 AYGSGLIALSACMA
-138 GEVPRALTEGR
+138 GEVPRAIMEGR
-149 LDDAR
+149 RDDAR

-160 KKTFDGYYIEIQRHP
+160 KKTFDGYYLEIQRHP
-175 GIPELDRLNTALL
+175 GIQELDRLNEGLL
-188 ELARELDIPIVA
+188 ELSRELDIPIVA
-200 TNDLHYTRRK
+200 TNDLHYTRHS
-210 DAEAQDVLL
+210 DAEVHDVLL

-224 STVDEPGRMRMNDDE
+224 TTVDEPGRMRMDDDG
-239 FYLKSEAEMREL
+239 FYLKSEEEMQEL
-251 FADLPEAIENA
+251 FADLPEAIDNA

-284 LPDGLSSY
+284 LPDGLSSF
-292 EYLERLCYEGFEQR
+292 EYLERLCAEGFEQR
-306 YAEYADSQGARE
+306 YAEFADQERARE

-366 CLYITNIEPLRYDLV
+366 CLYITNIEPLTYDLV

-396 DLDIEDGRRDELIDY
+396 DLDIEDERRDELIDY
-411 VTRRY
+411 VTQRY

-438 VGRAMGM
+438 AGRALGM
-445 PFGEVDQVARLLPA
+445 SLSEVDQVARLLPA
-459 GAHPSSLQDSLD
+459 GAHPSSLQDSLE
-471 RLPQFRDAYDRDEQ
+471 RLPQFREAYERDER
-485 VQKLVTTAMQLEGI
+485 VKRLVDIAIQLEGI
-499 SRNASTHAAGVVI
+499 SRNASTHAAGIVI

-568 TRDLIEQR
+568 TRDLVERR
-576 HGKRIDIDTIP
+576 HGKRIDIDAIP
-587 LDDSKTFDLLSSGK
+587 LNDEKTFDLLSQGK

-616 IQRLQPRSLNEVSA
+616 IQRLQPRTLNEVSA

-644 RYIDSKKGEI
+644 RYIESKKGEI
-654 SATFPHDD
+654 SVSFPHDD
-662 LRDILHETYGV
+662 LEDILHETYGV

-678 QVLQIAQKFA
+678 QVLQITQRFA

-718 TGSLNQGYSE
+718 AGSVQQGYSE
-728 HDAREIFRL
+728 RDARAVFKL

-761 AYFKANYPREYM
+761 AYFKANYPAEYM
-773 ASLLNAHLGSQDRAG
+773 ASLLNAHLGSQERAG
-788 SDAEECRALGLTV
+788 ADAEECRAIGLSV
-801 APPSVN
+801 SPPSIN
-807 ASTEEFS
+807 ASVEEYS
-814 IEDVR
+814 LEEAG
-819 DPNDESPADD
+819 DPNDD
-829 AVIRVGLSAIKNV
+829 AYTGDTLIRVGLSAIKNV

-849 LVEERKANGTF
+849 LVAERTKNGAF
-860 KDLGDFIS
+860 KDLGDFVS

-885 AGAMDELGD
+885 AGALDELSE

-901 VERILSSAAHEQR
+901 AERILAAAAQQQR
-914 QRNSSQSS
+914 QRASSQFN
-922 MFDAL
+922 MFDSMAS
-927 AGDPALE
+927 DPALQ
-934 MPTIELA
+934 MPTIHLDPAKA
-941 AAEAV
+941 ASAE
-946 SDAEK
+946 EK
-951 GVWEKEL
+951 GLWEKEL

-964 NDPYKVLRAAGVG
+964 NDPYRALRTAHLTGN
-977 ADVTPCGDVSAE
+977 VTPCAEVSVE
-989 MERDKITVAGNIT
+989 MERDQITVAGNIT
-1002 SVRTFMVRGESA
+1002 SVRTFVVRGENA
-1014 ASIELNDQSGSVAVT
+1014 ASLVLNDQSGSVGVT
-1029 VWPDVYGKSME
+1029 VWPDAYAKSMDI
-1040 TWQINTP
+1040 WQPNTP

-1053 VRVREEEPSV
+1053 VRVRDEEASI
-1063 DCRQYEVLVDNGTTQ
+1063 DCRQYEVLVEGTAASVDDVAATPPVPAPVTDHDASPTDSDTPPAGDDTVKEQPAEKAPAPTRAANGTKP
-1078 GSAPSRSRAS
+1078 GSV
-1088 NGRNGHSS
+1088 NGNS
-1096 EQAVNAEST
+1096 E
-1105 DGAVAVAEPPVEVAP
+1105 P
-1120 PNQVGTE
+1120 
-1127 PVEAAPPTVDAVETA
+1127 
-1142 EHTAKS
+1142 
-1148 APEAKSAD
+1148 AD
-1156 DNAKAKPDA
+1156 K
-1165 SNGAVT
+1165 GV
-1171 NAPPQ
+1171 
-1176 ASGTSASTN
+1176 
-1185 GSGDGTARR
+1185 R
-1194 VLISVMMHETADEEA
+1194 ISVLLHETTDEEA
-1209 DVDQLNQVVQALR
+1209 DLSRLNRVVHALKG
-1222 SHPGESPVQLVIM
+1222 HPGESPVQLVIM
-1235 QQGEQSVMT
+1235 QETEQSTMT
-1244 MPFQTA
+1244 MPFA
-1250 HSQELETEIAGIL
+1250 VSHSQALETEIADIL
-1263 GGSYLTVQPLLM
+1263 GGQYLSVQRALL

>member
-46 IVDFYREAQEAGIK
+46 IVDFYREAQAAGIK

-83 PYHLVLLAKND
+83 PYHLVLLARND

-124 QYGAGIIALSACMA
+124 QYGSGLIALSACMA
-138 GEVPRALTEGR
+138 GEVARALMEGR
-149 LDDAR
+149 HDDAR

-175 GIPELDRLNTALL
+175 GIAELDRLNTMLL
-188 ELARELDIPIVA
+188 DLARELDIPIVA
-200 TNDLHYTRRK
+200 TNDLHYTRQA
-210 DAEAQDVLL
+210 DAEAHDVLL

-224 STVDEPGRMRMNDDE
+224 STVDDTNRMRMEDDG

-251 FADLPEAIENA
+251 FKDLPEAIENA

-284 LPDGLSSY
+284 LPDGLSSF
-292 EYLERLCYEGFEQR
+292 EYLERLCYEGFDQR
-306 YAEYADSQGARE
+306 YAAYADTERARE

-338 VWDLVAYA
+338 VWDLVKYA
-346 RKQGILVGVRGSAAA
+346 REQGILVGVRGSAAA

-396 DLDIEDGRRDELIDY
+396 DLDIEDERRDELIDY

-445 PFGEVDQVARLLPA
+445 SFGEVDQVARLLPA
-459 GAHPSSLQDSLD
+459 GAHPSSLRESLD
-471 RLPQFRDAYDRDEQ
+471 RLPQFREAYESDEKIT
-485 VQKLVTTAMQLEGI
+485 KLVDTAMQLEGI
-499 SRNASTHAAGVVI
+499 ARNASTHAAGVVI

-576 HGKRIDIDTIP
+576 HGKRIDIDSIP

-678 QVLQIAQKFA
+678 QVLQIAQRFA

-718 TGSLNQGYSE
+718 TGSVKKGYSE
-728 HDAREIFRL
+728 HDAREIFKL

-788 SDAEECRALGLTV
+788 ADAEECRALGITV

-814 IEDVR
+814 IEDIQ
-819 DPNDESPADD
+819 DPNDESAADD

-849 LVEERKANGTF
+849 LVEERKANGVF
-860 KDLGDFIS
+860 KDLGDFIG

-885 AGAMDELGD
+885 AGALDELGD

-901 VERILSSAAHEQR
+901 VERILSSASQQQR

-922 MFDAL
+922 MFDAM

-934 MPTIELA
+934 LPSIEMTPEKA
-941 AAEAV
+941 A
-946 SDAEK
+946 SDEDM

-964 NDPYKVLRAAGVG
+964 NDPYRVLRAAQLPR
-977 ADVTPCGDVSAE
+977 DLTPCTNVSVE
-989 MERDKITVAGNIT
+989 MERDKINLAGIVT
-1002 SVRTFMVRGESA
+1002 SVRTFMVREKNA
-1014 ASIELNDQSGSVAVT
+1014 ASVTLNDQSGSTTVT
-1029 VWPDVYGKSME
+1029 IWPEQYEKSMD

-1047 VRVTGS
+1047 VLVRGT
-1053 VRVREEEPSV
+1053 VRVRQDEPSINCEEFTV
-1063 DCRQYEVLVDNGTTQ
+1063 LEVSAEDIDAAPPAPLAVNGK
-1078 GSAPSRSRAS
+1078 S
-1088 NGRNGHSS
+1088 NEHSS
-1096 EQAVNAEST
+1096 EQAVNAASAG
-1105 DGAVAVAEPPVEVAP
+1105 GAVAVAEPPAEVETPA
-1120 PNQVGTE
+1120 Q
-1127 PVEAAPPTVDAVETA
+1127 VEAKPVATTA
-1142 EHTAKS
+1142 EN
-1148 APEAKSAD
+1148 APAE
-1156 DNAKAKPDA
+1156 KPA
-1165 SNGAVT
+1165 TGNGAGNT
-1171 NAPPQ
+1171 DSPGESAKEAPKA
-1176 ASGTSASTN
+1176 ASGNGNGGSASSN
-1185 GSGDGTARR
+1185 GSGNGAARR
-1194 VLISVMMHETADEEA
+1194 VLISVMLHETADEEA
-1209 DVDQLNQVVQALR
+1209 DVDRLNRVVQTLR

-1250 HSQELETEIAGIL
+1250 HSEALENEIANIL

>member
-14 LDGLCR
+14 LDGLSR

-38 TDHGSLYG
+38 TDHGNLYG

-60 PIIGVEGYVA
+60 PIIGVEAYVA
-70 PGSRTDRTPGNNQ
+70 PGSRTDRIPGDKQ

-124 QYGAGIIALSACMA
+124 EYGAGLIALSACMA
-138 GEVPRALTEGR
+138 GEVPRALMEGR

-175 GIPELDRLNTALL
+175 GIAELDQLNSMLL

-200 TNDLHYTRRK
+200 TNDLHYTRQA

-224 STVDEPGRMRMNDDE
+224 STVDDTNRMRMEDDG

-262 GRIADECNLELEFN
+262 GRIADECNLDLEFN

-284 LPDGLSSY
+284 LPDGLSSF
-292 EYLERLCYEGFEQR
+292 EYLERLCYEGFDQR
-306 YAEYADSQGARE
+306 YADYADTERARE

-346 RKQGILVGVRGSAAA
+346 RKQGILIGVRGSAAA

-396 DLDIEDGRRDELIDY
+396 DLDIEDERRDELIDY

-445 PFGEVDQVARLLPA
+445 SFSEVDQVARLLPA
-459 GAHPSSLQDSLD
+459 GAHPSSLRESLD

-485 VQKLVTTAMQLEGI
+485 VQTLVNTAMQLEGI

-568 TRDLIEQR
+568 TRDLIEHR
-576 HGKRIDIDTIP
+576 HGKRIDIDSIP
-587 LDDSKTFDLLSSGK
+587 LDDAKTFDLLSAGK

-616 IQRLQPRSLNEVSA
+616 IQRLQPRTLNEVSA

-662 LRDILHETYGV
+662 LREILHETYGV

-678 QVLQIAQKFA
+678 QVLQIAQRFA

-718 TGSLNQGYSE
+718 AGSLEQGYSE

-788 SDAEECRALGLTV
+788 ADAEECRALGLTV

-807 ASTEEFS
+807 ASMEEYS
-814 IEDVR
+814 IEDAA
-819 DPNDESPADD
+819 DPNDDASEDD

-849 LVEERKANGTF
+849 LVEERKTNGPF

-901 VERILSSAAHEQR
+901 AERILSSAAQEQR

-922 MFDAL
+922 MFDVM

-934 MPTIELA
+934 LPTIELA
-941 AAEAV
+941 PAEA
-946 SDAEK
+946 AANEQK

-958 MGIHFS
+958 TGIHFS
-964 NDPYKVLRAAGVG
+964 NDPYRVLRTANFTGNII
-977 ADVTPCGDVSAE
+977 PCAEVSVE
-989 MERDKITVAGNIT
+989 MEKDQISVAGNIT

-1014 ASIELNDQSGSVAVT
+1014 ASLLLNDHSGSVAVT
-1029 VWPDVYGKSME
+1029 VWPDVYGKSID

-1063 DCRQYEVLVDNGTTQ
+1063 DCRQYEVLLENGATR
-1078 GSAPSRSRAS
+1078 GSQPARSRAI
-1088 NGRNGHSS
+1088 NGRNSHPSN
-1096 EQAVNAEST
+1096 QAGNSEST
-1105 DGAVAVAEPPVEVAP
+1105 DGAVAVAEPPAEVTAPAEKESEPVEVAAGKP
-1120 PNQVGTE
+1120 AGGNGIVKTDTSNE
-1127 PVEAAPPTVDAVETA
+1127 SVNEAPRAA
-1142 EHTAKS
+1142 
-1148 APEAKSAD
+1148 
-1156 DNAKAKPDA
+1156 
-1165 SNGAVT
+1165 
-1171 NAPPQ
+1171 
-1176 ASGTSASTN
+1176 
-1185 GSGDGTARR
+1185 SGDGNAASSDASAMGVEPR
-1194 VLISVMMHETADEEA
+1194 VLISVMLHETADEEA
-1209 DVDQLNQVVQALR
+1209 DVDQLNRVVQALR

-1235 QQGEQSVMT
+1235 QQGEQSIMT

-1250 HSQELETEIAGIL
+1250 HSQELESEISNIL
-1263 GGSYLTVQPLLM
+1263 GGNFLSVQQMLM

>member
-46 IVDFYREAQEAGIK
+46 VVDFYREAQAAGIK

-83 PYHLVLLAKND
+83 PYHLVLLARND

-101 RLVSIGH
+101 RLVSIAH

-124 QYGAGIIALSACMA
+124 KNGAGLIALSACMA
-138 GEVPRALTEGR
+138 GEVARALMEGR

-175 GIPELDRLNTALL
+175 GIAELDRLNTMLL
-188 ELARELDIPIVA
+188 DLARELDIPIVA
-200 TNDLHYTRRK
+200 TNDLHYTRQS
-210 DAEAQDVLL
+210 DADAHDVLL

-224 STVDEPGRMRMNDDE
+224 STVDDTNRMRMEDDG

-284 LPDGLSSY
+284 LPDGLSSF
-292 EYLERLCYEGFEQR
+292 EYLERLCYEGFDQR
-306 YAEYADSQGARE
+306 YADYADTEGARE

-396 DLDIEDGRRDELIDY
+396 DLDIEDERRDELIDY

-445 PFGEVDQVARLLPA
+445 SFGEVDQVARLLPA
-459 GAHPSSLQDSLD
+459 GAHPSSLRDSLD
-471 RLPQFRDAYDRDEQ
+471 RLPQFHEAYASDERIK
-485 VQKLVTTAMQLEGI
+485 KLVDTAMQLEGI
-499 SRNASTHAAGVVI
+499 ARNASTHAAGVVI

-568 TRDLIEQR
+568 TRDLIERR

-587 LDDSKTFDLLSSGK
+587 LDDEKTFDLLSSGK

-678 QVLQIAQKFA
+678 QVLQIAQRFA

-718 TGSLNQGYSE
+718 KGSLDQGYNE

-773 ASLLNAHLGSQDRAG
+773 ASLLNAHLGAQDRAG
-788 SDAEECRALGLTV
+788 ADAEECRALGLTV

-807 ASTEEFS
+807 TSTEEFS
-814 IEDVR
+814 IEDGH

-860 KDLGDFIS
+860 RDLGDFIS

-885 AGAMDELGD
+885 AGALDELGD
-894 RATLLAN
+894 RATLLEN
-901 VERILSSAAHEQR
+901 TERILSSATQQQR

-922 MFDAL
+922 MFDAM

-934 MPTIELA
+934 LPTIQLTPADA
-941 AAEAV
+941 ATNEQ
-946 SDAEK
+946 K
-951 GVWEKEL
+951 GAWEKEL

-964 NDPYKVLRAAGVG
+964 NDPYRVLRAARLPE
-977 ADVTPCGDVSAE
+977 DLTPCTNVSAE
-989 MERDKITVAGNIT
+989 MERDKINLAGIVT
-1002 SVRTFMVRGESA
+1002 SVRTFMVREKNA
-1014 ASIELNDQSGSVAVT
+1014 ASVTLNDQSGSTTVT
-1029 VWPDVYGKSME
+1029 IWPEQYERSMD

-1047 VRVTGS
+1047 VLVRGT
-1053 VRVREEEPSV
+1053 VRVRQDEPSINCEEFTV
-1063 DCRQYEVLVDNGTTQ
+1063 LEVSAEDLEAAPPAPLAVNGK
-1078 GSAPSRSRAS
+1078 
-1088 NGRNGHSS
+1088 SS
-1096 EQAVNAEST
+1096 ERSSRQAVNAESA
-1105 DGAVAVAEPPVEVAP
+1105 GSAVAVAEPPADAAPSTTVESDPVETEAASAP
-1120 PNQVGTE
+1120 PGKTATGNETGKTDSPGE
-1127 PVEAAPPTVDAVETA
+1127 STREAPKTA
-1142 EHTAKS
+1142 TG
-1148 APEAKSAD
+1148 
-1156 DNAKAKPDA
+1156 
-1165 SNGAVT
+1165 NG
-1171 NAPPQ
+1171 
-1176 ASGTSASTN
+1176 N
-1185 GSGDGTARR
+1185 GGAARR
-1194 VLISVMMHETADEEA
+1194 VLISVMLHETADEEA
-1209 DVDQLNQVVQALR
+1209 DVDRLNRVVQALR

-1235 QQGEQSVMT
+1235 QQGEQSIMT

-1250 HSQELETEIAGIL
+1250 HSEELEVEISGIL

>member
-14 LDGLCR
+14 LDGLSR

-38 TDHGSLYG
+38 TDHGNLYG

-60 PIIGVEGYVA
+60 PIIGVEAYVA
-70 PGSRTDRTPGNNQ
+70 PGIRTDRIPGDKQ

-124 QYGAGIIALSACMA
+124 QYGSGLIALSACMA
-138 GEVPRALTEGR
+138 GEVARALMEGR

-160 KKTFDGYYIEIQRHP
+160 KKTFDGYYLEIQRHP
-175 GIPELDRLNTALL
+175 GIAELDRLNSMLL
-188 ELARELDIPIVA
+188 DLAQELDIPIVA
-200 TNDLHYTRRK
+200 TNDLHYTRQT
-210 DAEAQDVLL
+210 DAAAHDVLL

-224 STVDEPGRMRMNDDE
+224 ATVDDTNRMRMDDDG

-262 GRIADECNLELEFN
+262 GRIADECNLDLEFN

-284 LPDGLSSY
+284 LPDGLSSF
-292 EYLERLCYEGFEQR
+292 EYLEQLCYKGFDER
-306 YAEYADSQGARE
+306 YADYGDTERARE

-396 DLDIEDGRRDELIDY
+396 DLDIEDERRDELIDY

-445 PFGEVDQVARLLPA
+445 SFGEVDQVARLLPA

-471 RLPQFRDAYDRDEQ
+471 RLPQFRDVYDRDPQ
-485 VQKLVTTAMQLEGI
+485 VQKLVDTAMQLEGI

-568 TRDLIEQR
+568 TRDLIERR
-576 HGKRIDIDTIP
+576 HGKHIDIDSIP

-616 IQRLQPRSLNEVSA
+616 IQRLQPRTLNEVSA

-662 LRDILHETYGV
+662 LRDILNETYGV

-678 QVLQIAQKFA
+678 QVLQIAQRFA

-718 TGSLNQGYSE
+718 KGSLDQGYTE

-788 SDAEECRALGLTV
+788 TDAEECRALGLTV

-807 ASTEEFS
+807 ASMEEYS
-814 IEDVR
+814 IEDAA
-819 DPNDESPADD
+819 DPNDDASGGD

-849 LVEERKANGTF
+849 LVEERKANGPF
-860 KDLGDFIS
+860 KDLGDFIG

-901 VERILSSAAHEQR
+901 AERILASAAQEQR

-922 MFDAL
+922 MFDAM
-927 AGDPALE
+927 AGDPALQ

-941 AAEAV
+941 TADEAASNE
-946 SDAEK
+946 EK

-964 NDPYKVLRAAGVG
+964 NDPYRVLRTANLTGNI
-977 ADVTPCGDVSAE
+977 TPCAEVSVE
-989 MERDKITVAGNIT
+989 MEKDQISVAGNIT

-1014 ASIELNDQSGSVAVT
+1014 ASLLLNDQSGSVAVT
-1029 VWPDVYGKSME
+1029 VWPDVYGKSID

-1063 DCRQYEVLVDNGTTQ
+1063 DCRQYEVLVENGATQ
-1078 GSAPSRSRAS
+1078 GSAPARSHAS
-1088 NGRNGHSS
+1088 NGRNGHSVA
-1096 EQAVNAEST
+1096 QGINAESA
-1105 DGAVAVAEPPVEVAP
+1105 DGAVAVAEPPAEVTTPAEVEA
-1120 PNQVGTE
+1120 E
-1127 PVEAAPPTVDAVETA
+1127 PVETPEVPAPVEEPAGGNGASKAEAVSASPKETPKAASSNESPA
-1142 EHTAKS
+1142 S
-1148 APEAKSAD
+1148 
-1156 DNAKAKPDA
+1156 
-1165 SNGAVT
+1165 SNG
-1171 NAPPQ
+1171 
-1176 ASGTSASTN
+1176 SSEES
-1185 GSGDGTARR
+1185 SRR
-1194 VLISVMMHETADEEA
+1194 VLISVMLHETADEEA
-1209 DVDQLNQVVQALR
+1209 DVDRLNRVVQALR

-1244 MPFQTA
+1244 MPFQTT
-1250 HSQELETEIAGIL
+1250 HSEELASEIEGIL

>member
-83 PYHLVLLAKND
+83 PYHLVLLARND

-101 RLVSIGH
+101 RLVSIAH

-124 QYGAGIIALSACMA
+124 QYGSGLIALSACMA
-138 GEVPRALTEGR
+138 GEVPRALMEGR

-175 GIPELDRLNTALL
+175 SIAELDRLNSMLL
-188 ELARELDIPIVA
+188 DLARELDIPIVA
-200 TNDLHYTRRK
+200 TNDLHYTRQA
-210 DAEAQDVLL
+210 DAEAHDVLL

-224 STVDEPGRMRMNDDE
+224 STVDDTNRMRMEDDG

-251 FADLPEAIENA
+251 FKDLPEAIENA

-284 LPDGLSSY
+284 LPDGLSSF
-292 EYLERLCYEGFEQR
+292 EYLERLCYEGFDQR
-306 YAEYADSQGARE
+306 YAEYADTERARE

-396 DLDIEDGRRDELIDY
+396 DLDIEDERRDELIDY

-445 PFGEVDQVARLLPA
+445 SFGEVDQVARLLPA
-459 GAHPSSLQDSLD
+459 GAHPSSLRESLD
-471 RLPQFRDAYDRDEQ
+471 RLPQFRDAYDRDPQ

-499 SRNASTHAAGVVI
+499 ARNASTHAAGVVI

-678 QVLQIAQKFA
+678 QVLQIAQRFA

-718 TGSLNQGYSE
+718 SGSVKKGYSE

-773 ASLLNAHLGSQDRAG
+773 ASLLNAHLGAQDRAG
-788 SDAEECRALGLTV
+788 ADAEECRALGLTV

-814 IEDVR
+814 IEDVQ
-819 DPNDESPADD
+819 DPNDETPADD

-849 LVEERKANGTF
+849 LVSERAENGPF

-885 AGAMDELGD
+885 AGALDELGD

-901 VERILSSAAHEQR
+901 VERILSSATQQQR

-922 MFDAL
+922 MFDVM

-934 MPTIELA
+934 LPTIELTPANA
-941 AAEAV
+941 A
-946 SDAEK
+946 SSQEK

-964 NDPYKVLRAAGVG
+964 NDPYRVLRAARLPE
-977 ADVTPCGDVSAE
+977 DLTPCTNVSAE
-989 MERDKITVAGNIT
+989 MERDKINLAGIVT
-1002 SVRTFMVRGESA
+1002 SVRTFMVREKSA
-1014 ASIELNDQSGSVAVT
+1014 ASVTLNDQSGSTTVT
-1029 VWPDVYGKSME
+1029 IWPEQYEKSMD

-1047 VRVTGS
+1047 VLVRGT
-1053 VRVREEEPSV
+1053 VRVRQDEPSINCEEFTV
-1063 DCRQYEVLVDNGTTQ
+1063 LEVSAEDLEAAPPAPLAVNGK
-1078 GSAPSRSRAS
+1078 SSEY
-1088 NGRNGHSS
+1088 SS
-1096 EQAVNAEST
+1096 EQAVNAEGAVS
-1105 DGAVAVAEPPVEVAP
+1105 AVAVAERPADVAP
-1120 PNQVGTE
+1120 PTEVEAE
-1127 PVEAAPPTVDAVETA
+1127 PVEAAAQDAPVEKPATGNGNGN
-1142 EHTAKS
+1142 S
-1148 APEAKSAD
+1148 A
-1156 DNAKAKPDA
+1156 A
-1165 SNGAVT
+1165 SNG
-1171 NAPPQ
+1171 
-1176 ASGTSASTN
+1176 SGN
-1185 GSGDGTARR
+1185 GAARR
-1194 VLISVMMHETADEEA
+1194 VLISVMLHETADEEA
-1209 DVDQLNQVVQALR
+1209 DVDRLNRVVQALR

-1235 QQGEQSVMT
+1235 QQGEQSIMT
-1244 MPFQTA
+1244 MPFQTV
-1250 HSQELETEIAGIL
+1250 HSEELEAEITGIL